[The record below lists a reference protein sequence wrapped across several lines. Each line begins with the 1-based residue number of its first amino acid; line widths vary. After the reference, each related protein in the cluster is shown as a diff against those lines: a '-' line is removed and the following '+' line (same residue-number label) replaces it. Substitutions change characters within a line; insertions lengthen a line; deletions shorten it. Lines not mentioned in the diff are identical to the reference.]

1 MKTNKEVRILPIEV
15 RTSDNEESRTIE
27 GYAVR
32 FNEWSRDL
40 GGFTEIINSGAITQE
55 LLDNSDVIMNRDHSD
70 DKMLARWNKGKGTL
84 GLELREDGLYF
95 RFDAPTTELGN
106 QALYDVRNGNLFE
119 CSFAFSIGNEDKS
132 ERWYRDA
139 DNTLKREINNISGLY
154 DCSLVTHAAYPTTSC
169 SARADEVLL
178 KEEEVTK
185 AMDALEKEIETL

>member
-15 RTSDNEESRTIE
+15 RASENEESRTIE

-32 FNEWSRDL
+32 FNEWSKDL

-55 LLDNSDVIMNRDHSD
+55 LLDNSDVVMNRDHND
-70 DKMLARWNKGKGTL
+70 EKMLARWNKGKGTL

-95 RFDAPTTELGN
+95 RFEAPTTELGN

-139 DNTLKREINNISGLY
+139 DNTLKREINHISGLY

-185 AMDALEKEIETL
+185 AMDALDKEIETL

>member
-1 MKTNKEVRILPIEV
+1 MNKEVRVLPIEV

-40 GGFTEIINSGAITQE
+40 GGFTEMIMRGAITQE
-55 LLDNSDVIMNRDHSD
+55 LIDNSDIVMNRNHD
-70 DKMLARWNKGKGTL
+70 DEKMLARWNKGEGTL
-84 GLELREDGLYF
+84 NLELRDDGLYF

-119 CSFAFSIGNEDKS
+119 CSFAFSLDNDDTC

-139 DNTLKREINNISGLY
+139 DNQLKREINHISGLY
-154 DCSLVTHAAYPTTSC
+154 DCSLVTRAAYPTTSC
-169 SARADEVLL
+169 SARAEEVLL
-178 KEEEVTK
+178 KEEEVK
-185 AMDALEKEIETL
+185 KVMDTLDNEIEAL

>member
-1 MKTNKEVRILPIEV
+1 MNKEVRVLPIEV

-40 GGFTEIINSGAITQE
+40 GGFTEMIMRGAITQE
-55 LLDNSDVIMNRDHSD
+55 LIDNSDIVMNRNHD
-70 DKMLARWNKGKGTL
+70 DEKMLARWNKGEGTL
-84 GLELREDGLYF
+84 NLELRDDGLYF

-119 CSFAFSIGNEDKS
+119 CSFAFSMDDDEKS

-139 DNTLKREINNISGLY
+139 DNQLKREINHISGLY
-154 DCSLVTHAAYPTTSC
+154 DCSLVTRAAYPTTSC
-169 SARADEVLL
+169 SARAEEVLL

-185 AMDALEKEIETL
+185 VMDTLDNEIDTL